1 MNDVLGFAM
10 DLIERNGQIVGN
22 PNARSMIDVIRRNDA
37 ARGEQIAR
45 NICETYGV
53 TPEEAVRR
61 ARGLFHI

>member
-10 DLIERNGQIVGN
+10 DLIERNVQVAGN
-22 PNARSMIDVIRRNDA
+22 PNARSMIDVIRRNDS